1 MGASAYEQGED
12 VSSSH
17 FDPSPPDSET
27 GQETQPVE
35 ELRDILLREDE
46 EYLTE
51 TVKLVINEA
60 LDRKIQ
66 DARDETAGVLAP
78 VMGQAIREQIK
89 SAQADIVDA
98 LYPVIGQT
106 IQRSVTEA
114 MRALARRVDEGLRN
128 TFSLKRVV
136 RRAEARVRGVSE
148 AELLMRDALPFRVQE
163 VFLIHRVSGM
173 LLEHLSHDPDQ
184 DTDPDLVSG
193 MLTAIRDFAQDT
205 FGTDRDGQLEEIQYG
220 EVSILLEPGP
230 WAYLAVVVD
239 GIEPEDFGHE
249 MRSVLSDV
257 NRAYSPAL
265 REYEGDLSQLAGVD
279 EHLRPLLLARSEG
292 VEPDSAPRTPWLAIF
307 AASLILLACL
317 SFSCFGAWRLT
328 WGRPTPTPVAT
339 ATLTLAPT
347 STATSTS
354 TPTATPTATASA
366 TLTSTPTA
374 TLTPTPT
381 STPTDTPAPAPTQ
394 TPTITPAPYVGVL
407 IGNVRL
413 RAEPRDDSP
422 LTGEVVNQGRP
433 VEVLAIYGTWYQI
446 RWPPGDAGGT
456 SGWVPGRWIGVVA
469 APPPEIVT
477 PGP

>member
-1 MGASAYEQGED
+1 M
-12 VSSSH
+12 SSGH
-17 FDPSPPDSET
+17 FDPLPPDSEK
-27 GQETQPVE
+27 GQDARPVE

-51 TVKLVINEA
+51 TVKLVINKA

-78 VMGQAIREQIK
+78 VIGQAIRQQIK

-114 MRALARRVDEGLRN
+114 MRALARRVDEGLRY
-128 TFSLKRVV
+128 TLSLKWLV
-136 RRAEARVRGVSE
+136 RRAEARVRGVSD

-220 EVSILLEPGP
+220 DVSILLEPGP

-249 MRSVLSDV
+249 MRTVLSDV

-265 REYEGDLSQLAGVD
+265 RDYDGDLSQLDGVD
-279 EHLRPLLLARSEG
+279 EHLRPLLLARSG
-292 VEPDSAPRTPWLAIF
+292 AGEPGSASRFPWLAIVATGF
-307 AASLILLACL
+307 ILLACL
-317 SFSCFGAWRLT
+317 SLFCFGSWRLT
-328 WGRPTPTPVAT
+328 WGRPTPTPVPT
-339 ATLTLAPT
+339 ATNTPAPT
-347 STATSTS
+347 STVTSTLA
-354 TPTATPTATASA
+354 PTATPTSM
-366 TLTSTPTA
+366 PTA
-374 TLTPTPT
+374 TPTLTPTPT
-381 STPTDTPAPAPTQ
+381 STSTDTPLPAPTQ
-394 TPTITPAPYVGVL
+394 TPMSAPTPYVGVL

-413 RAEPRDDSP
+413 RAEPQDNSL
-422 LTGEVVNQGRP
+422 LTGDVVNQGRP

-446 RWPPGDAGGT
+446 RWPPGDALGT
-456 SGWVPGRWIGVVA
+456 SGWVPGRWVGVVA
-469 APPPEIVT
+469 APPLEIVT